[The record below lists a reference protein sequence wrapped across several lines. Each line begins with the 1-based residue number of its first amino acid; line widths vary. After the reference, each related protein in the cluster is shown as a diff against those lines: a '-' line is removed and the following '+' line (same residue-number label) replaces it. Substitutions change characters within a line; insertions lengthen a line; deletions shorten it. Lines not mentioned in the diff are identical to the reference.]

1 MRQLL
6 YDVRVLP
13 VLTVSLAI
21 AAALLAPERR
31 ALWAMAVA
39 MWLHAMARC
48 RSTPLLIAIIA
59 PAVFAG
65 TGGAWP
71 ADRVLAATAYCL
83 FYVGY
88 ELEAVGPI
96 LPPAH
101 AVSEGRRA
109 GDSTVAV

>member
-6 YDVRVLP
+6 YDVRILP

-31 ALWAMAVA
+31 PLWAMAVA

-48 RSTPLLIAIIA
+48 RSTPLLVAVIA
-59 PAVFAG
+59 PAVFMEAG
-65 TGGAWP
+65 SAWP
-71 ADRVLAATAYCL
+71 ADRVLAAAAYCL

-88 ELEAVGPI
+88 ELEEWTPI

>member
-1 MRQLL
+1 
-6 YDVRVLP
+6 
-13 VLTVSLAI
+13 VLTVSLAF

-31 ALWAMAVA
+31 ILWTMAVI
-39 MWLHAMARC
+39 MWLHVMAHC
-48 RSTPLLIAIIA
+48 RSTPLLVTIIA

-65 TGGAWP
+65 AGGAWP

-88 ELEAVGPI
+88 ELEEWKPI
-96 LPPAH
+96 LPPAD

>member
-6 YDVRVLP
+6 YDVRILP

-31 ALWAMAVA
+31 PLWAMA
-39 MWLHAMARC
+39 M
-48 RSTPLLIAIIA
+48 AIIA

-65 TGGAWP
+65 AGGVWP

-88 ELEAVGPI
+88 ELEEWKPI
-96 LPPAH
+96 LPPAD